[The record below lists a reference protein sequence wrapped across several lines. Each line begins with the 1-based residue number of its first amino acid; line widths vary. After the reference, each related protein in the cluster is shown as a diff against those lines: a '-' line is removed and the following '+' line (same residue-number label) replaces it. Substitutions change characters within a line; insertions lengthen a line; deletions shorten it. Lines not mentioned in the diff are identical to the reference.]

1 MVESSRSMPVSRKM
15 MWIFWLPLL
24 GYIVHAKL
32 NDEFNEELFIK
43 PFGSGHVMFHF
54 QFTTKW
60 NVSIADETAYSHYRL
75 FPKSLGEVMSTYGVQ
90 ELHLSQTQG
99 LWRYRQWG
107 YPPEDAPPGAE
118 LWTWFQSNR
127 NKSDQAVR
135 DKLWSNYV
143 NALSGLFC
151 SSLNFMDSKATVSPR
166 WTFRPQ
172 GLASEYYSMDWR
184 NLKYSAL
191 PREVV
196 CTENLTPWKKLLP
209 CDSKVGLS
217 TLFNAIKLHD
227 SSYQSIGLH
236 VRPICRDAACTKSSV
251 ELKQTLTVVFDPTT
265 SRFGRQTWSFSSMF
279 GKPLRSQCPLA
290 SRSNVYVDITDKD
303 IPELRFT
310 LQQEPTEVLQ
320 FTRGSDRRTYA
331 VFDVGEF
338 LEQDGFLDL
347 SADYEQK
354 AAYKQG
360 LEPSLYAHRFVTG
373 FGLERGGITC
383 QIYNNLDQ
391 NLTLIYMETIP
402 WYFRVY
408 YNSLSIRNKGKDIK
422 PFKVHFVLGKD
433 RLRPYHL
440 EVVFRLRANSVT
452 RINLVFDRAFLK
464 WTEYPPDANH
474 GFYANAAVL
483 TTMLPYAHSYL
494 AVQQN
499 ASLFLE
505 SFSDVSNQF
514 FLRVHTESLL
524 ISLPTPDF
532 SMPYNVICLACTVVA
547 IAFGSIH
554 NLTTRIFKTV
564 DPKKS
569 KGLREKVKAFFNRK
583 KVTSEVKE
591 ADGKKLEGNDT
602 DAEFHN
608 KTSKTESPEK
618 QS

>member
-1 MVESSRSMPVSRKM
+1 MVESCRSMPALKRKM
-15 MWIFWLPLL
+15 LIFWLPLL
-24 GYIVHAKL
+24 ACIIEGKQ

-60 NVSIADETAYSHYRL
+60 NVSITDKTEYTHYRL
-75 FPKSLGEVMSTYGVQ
+75 FPKSLGEVLSTYGVQ

-99 LWRYRQWG
+99 LWRYRHWG

-118 LWTWFQSNR
+118 LWTWFQPKAER
-127 NKSDQAVR
+127 SDQATR
-135 DKLWSNYV
+135 DKLWSDYV

-151 SSLNFMDSKATVSPR
+151 SSLNFMDSTATVSPR

-172 GLASEYYSMDWR
+172 GLASEYYSMNWR
-184 NLKYSAL
+184 NVMYSAL

-236 VRPICRDAACTKSSV
+236 VRPICRDAACETSSV

-265 SRFGRQTWSFSSMF
+265 GRMGRQSWSFTSMF

-290 SRSNVYVDITDKD
+290 TRSDVYVDITNKD
-303 IPELRFT
+303 IPDSKFT
-310 LQQEPTEVLQ
+310 LRQEPTKVVPIN
-320 FTRGSDRRTYA
+320 RGGDRRTYA
-331 VFDVGEF
+331 VFNVGDF
-338 LEQDGFLDL
+338 LEEDGFLDL
-347 SADYEQK
+347 TAEYDQK
-354 AAYKQG
+354 ATYRQG
-360 LEPSLYAHRFVTG
+360 QEPSVYAHRFVTG

-408 YNSLSIRNKGKDIK
+408 FNSLRIRNKDTDIK
-422 PFKVHFVLGKD
+422 PFKVHFVPGKD
-433 RLRPYHL
+433 RLRPYQL
-440 EVVFRLRANSVT
+440 EVVLRLRANSVT
-452 RINLVFDRAFLK
+452 RINLAFDRAVLM
-464 WTEYPPDANH
+464 WTEYHPDANH
-474 GFYANAAVL
+474 GFYVNAAVL
-483 TTMLPYAHSYL
+483 TTVLPYGHSYT

-499 ASLFLE
+499 ASLFQE
-505 SFSDVSNQF
+505 SFNDTSNQF

-532 SMPYNVICLACTVVA
+532 SMPYNTICLSCTIVA

-554 NLTTRIFKTV
+554 NLTTRVFKTV

-569 KGLREKVKAFFNRK
+569 KGLKEKLKSFFSRK
-583 KVTSEVKE
+583 KKE
-591 ADGKKLEGNDT
+591 ETLTEEKRSDENET
-602 DAEFHN
+602 D
-608 KTSKTESPEK
+608 SKSQKESCKSHEK

>member
-1 MVESSRSMPVSRKM
+1 MPGLREKM
-15 MWIFWLPLL
+15 WLFCLPLL
-24 GYIVHAKL
+24 VCIVQAIQ
-32 NDEFNEELFIK
+32 NDDFNEELFIK

-60 NVSIADETAYSHYRL
+60 NVSIADEKAYTHYRL

-90 ELHLSQTQG
+90 ELHLTQTQG
-99 LWRYRQWG
+99 LWRYRHWG

-118 LWTWFQSNR
+118 LWTWFQP
-127 NKSDQAVR
+127 NKDRSDQAAR

-172 GLASEYYSMDWR
+172 GLASEYYSMNWR

-236 VRPICRDAACTKSSV
+236 VRPVCRDAACLMSSI

-265 SRFGRQTWSFSSMF
+265 NRLGRQTWSFSSVF

-290 SRSNVYVDITDKD
+290 SSSNVYVDVTDKD
-303 IPELRFT
+303 IPESKFT
-310 LQQEPTEVLQ
+310 LRQEPSQVVPIN
-320 FTRGSDRRTYA
+320 RGGDRRTYA
-331 VFDVGEF
+331 VFDVGDF
-338 LEQDGFLDL
+338 LEEDGFLDL
-347 SADYEQK
+347 TAEYEQK
-354 AAYKQG
+354 AAYRQG
-360 LEPSLYAHRFVTG
+360 PEPSVYAHRFVTG

-402 WYFRVY
+402 WYLRVY
-408 YNSLSIRNKGKDIK
+408 YNSLSIRNKGTDIK
-422 PFKVHFVLGKD
+422 PFKVHFVPGKD

-452 RINLVFDRAFLK
+452 RINLAFDRAFLK

-474 GFYANAAVL
+474 GFYANSAVL
-483 TTMLPYAHSYL
+483 TTVLPYGHSYT

-499 ASLFLE
+499 ASFFQE
-505 SFSDVSNQF
+505 SFSDASNQF

-554 NLTTRIFKTV
+554 NLTTRVFKTI
-564 DPKKS
+564 DPKKT
-569 KGLREKVKAFFNRK
+569 KGLKEKRESFFNWRK
-583 KVTSEVKE
+583 KGTEE
-591 ADGKKLEGNDT
+591 
-602 DAEFHN
+602 N
-608 KTSKTESPEK
+608 KTDEKRHEENDSDSKSPKESCKSVSHEK